1 MLLCFEQELILLHT
15 RLFRLLLL
23 QLLGQV
29 LINVAQGIQ
38 TIVLFVKVLFVLP
51 VGLVQVVLL
60 RLHFLKPRRELI
72 IPLLN
77 FPYRFL
83 DLQGLPDFR
92 ILQLLLHLSMLLLS
106 VLAHLPELLDLSFVV
121 YVFAETFFQLILEIF
136 YITALG

>member
-1 MLLCFEQELILLHT
+1 M
-15 RLFRLLLL
+15 

-29 LINVAQGIQ
+29 LINIAQGIQ
-38 TIVLFVKVLFVLP
+38 TIVLFVKVLFVLS
-51 VGLVQVVLL
+51 VGLVQVLFF

-92 ILQLLLHLSMLLLS
+92 ILQLLLQLRMLLFS

-121 YVFAETFFQLILEIF
+121 YVFAETFFQLILVVF
-136 YITALG
+136 

>member
-1 MLLCFEQELILLHT
+1 MLLSLKQALLLLHA
-15 RLFRLLLL
+15 RLLRLLLL

-38 TIVLFVKVLFVLP
+38 TIVLLVKVLFVLP
-51 VGLVQVVLL
+51 IGLVQVIFL
-60 RLHFLKPRRELI
+60 RFNFLKPRRELI

-121 YVFAETFFQLILEIF
+121 YVFAETFFQLILVVF
-136 YITALG
+136 